1 MTEQDAL
8 GSVRSRTTTW
18 CDPAAAAAAR
28 AGMSGREYVEG
39 LAGGQV
45 PPPPMAS
52 LLGFRVIEAG
62 EGEVLVVC
70 APEEAFY
77 NPIGIVH
84 GGLLCTLLDTAM
96 GLAVQT
102 LMPPGASFSTIEIKV
117 NFLKAVRAGD
127 GDLAARGRVTKRGS
141 RVTFTEAEVRDP
153 GGSLVGTATSSL
165 LVHDPSPSARPRRQ
179 GDDAGTHPAS

>member
-1 MTEQDAL
+1 
-8 GSVRSRTTTW
+8 
-18 CDPAAAAAAR
+18 
-28 AGMSGREYVEG
+28 MSGREYVQG
-39 LAGGQV
+39 LAHGQV

-52 LLGFRVIEAG
+52 LFGFRVIEVG
-62 EGEVLVVC
+62 EGDVLVTC

-96 GLAVQT
+96 GLSLQT
-102 LMPPGASFSTIEIKV
+102 LMPSGASFSTIEVKV

-165 LVHDPSPSARPRRQ
+165 LLHDPPPGAGSRRP
-179 GDDAGTHPAS
+179 GDAAGTHDAP

>member
-1 MTEQDAL
+1 MTESDAW
-8 GSVRSRTTTW
+8 GPVRSRTTTW
-18 CDPAAAAAAR
+18 RDPAAAAAAR
-28 AGMSGREYVEG
+28 AGMSGREYVHG

-52 LLGFRVIEAG
+52 LFGFRVTEVG
-62 EGEVLVVC
+62 EGEVLVAC

-96 GLAVQT
+96 GLSLQT
-102 LMPPGASFSTIEIKV
+102 LMPPEGSFSTIEIKV

-127 GDLAARGRVTKRGS
+127 GELSARGRVTKRGS
-141 RVTFTEAEVRDP
+141 RVSFAEAEARDAA
-153 GGSLVGTATSSL
+153 GSLVGTATSSL
-165 LVHDPSPSARPRRQ
+165 LLL
-179 GDDAGTHPAS
+179 

>member
-1 MTEQDAL
+1 MTEQEGP

-18 CDPAAAAAAR
+18 EDPAVAAAAR
-28 AGMSGREYVEG
+28 SGMSGRQYVEG

-52 LLGFRVIEAG
+52 LFGFVVTQVG
-62 EGEVLVVC
+62 EGEVQVAC
-70 APEEAFY
+70 RPEEAYY
-77 NPIGIVH
+77 NPLGIVH

-96 GLAVQT
+96 GLSLQT
-102 LMPPGASFSTIEIKV
+102 LMPSGASFSTIEIKV

-127 GDLAARGRVTKRGS
+127 GELTGHGRVIKRGS
-141 RVTFTEAEVRDP
+141 RVSFTEAEVRDP

-165 LVHDPSPSARPRRQ
+165 LVHDPSLAAR
-179 GDDAGTHPAS
+179 